1 MKSISRIYKEAI
13 ELTHARQLRNVA
25 AEADPEGFKDKGK
38 RGILSKEVPYM
49 DMEEFLKNPFPA
61 QTYSNFSR
69 IEETLRRA
77 GYTLG
82 KTLDLERE
90 NYLKNICYK
99 GEDFKNPTKIAKV
112 LTALEEKDYLERY
125 INDPYRE
132 SFISMQKDIEKGIK
146 YKVLVSTLYLDVAGM
161 STDKKWT
168 SCMNLGGKRIRS
180 KGKDTQAMGSNVE
193 YLAKDIELGT
203 IVAYLIRTPYKSLD
217 KAIDDSLARI
227 SIRPH
232 ERGDTEDG
240 QICYVAGPVYGV
252 KNEAF
257 ADIVKE
263 YADKLNT
270 TRVYRPNLELY
281 DEKPLDDRYIT
292 VEKQSMEISKSLNDI
307 AITAE
312 NTQNPKV
319 LEPIITKAEEW
330 IGNKTDEQIFEGLEK
345 YPDEITFDEYRLA
358 SMMDAYLLKHH
369 PYLGLKLYL
378 FNEIQDVWDFVDTL
392 KMKKE
397 LASICEDNFDH
408 TSQDFINLIQAL
420 SSRMSTASHK
430 ERLFEDYLF
439 HLAINSQ
446 YQKVCNILL
455 SSKFKIFMGDNLEEY
470 LDLSLIT
477 VELPKNFQD
486 LIAKNLKI

>member
-1 MKSISRIYKEAI
+1 
-13 ELTHARQLRNVA
+13 
-25 AEADPEGFKDKGK
+25 
-38 RGILSKEVPYM
+38 
-49 DMEEFLKNPFPA
+49 
-61 QTYSNFSR
+61 
-69 IEETLRRA
+69 
-77 GYTLG
+77 
-82 KTLDLERE
+82 
-90 NYLKNICYK
+90 
-99 GEDFKNPTKIAKV
+99 
-112 LTALEEKDYLERY
+112 
-125 INDPYRE
+125 
-132 SFISMQKDIEKGIK
+132 
-146 YKVLVSTLYLDVAGM
+146 
-161 STDKKWT
+161 
-168 SCMNLGGKRIRS
+168 
-180 KGKDTQAMGSNVE
+180 MGSNVE

-270 TRVYRPNLELY
+270 TRVYRQNHELY

-292 VEKQSMEISKSLNDI
+292 TEMRARKSALALNDI
-307 AITAE
+307 GLTAVNSE
-312 NTQNPKV
+312 NPSALKA
-319 LEPIITKAEEW
+319 PIAKAEEL
-330 IGNKTDEQIFEGLEK
+330 IGNEEDERIFEGLEK
-345 YPDEITFDEYRLA
+345 HPDEITFDEYNLA
-358 SMMDAYLLKHH
+358 AMMDAYLLKHH